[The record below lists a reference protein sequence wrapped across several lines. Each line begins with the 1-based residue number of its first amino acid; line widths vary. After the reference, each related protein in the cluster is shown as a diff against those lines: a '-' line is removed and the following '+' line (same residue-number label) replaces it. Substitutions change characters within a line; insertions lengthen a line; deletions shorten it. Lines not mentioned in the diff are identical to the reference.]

1 MTDTTNDQA
10 GTLKQ
15 TGDLE
20 GWPQE
25 RQTIITNY
33 LLPNE
38 WLDAYEWYVG
48 QLIQEAPT
56 EMQGLLK
63 EGLLTTAAFH
73 RGSAHCEFE
82 KIRCAYQEALL
93 QKQLEQ
99 VKQQG

>member
-10 GTLKQ
+10 GTPQ
-15 TGDLE
+15 QIRRSE
-20 GWPQE
+20 AWQQE
-25 RQTIITNY
+25 RDTIITNY

-56 EMQGLLK
+56 EWQGLLK
-63 EGLLTTAAFH
+63 EELLTTAAFH

-99 VKQQG
+99 AKQQG